1 LAGSTTEDRFLA
13 NLKRLRDDY
22 PRYAAECL
30 KIRDKDGLIIPF
42 VMNSQQRYLHERIEA
57 QRAKT
62 GKVRIIVG
70 KGRQTTAS
78 TYVGGRFY
86 HRTSLRKGLRTFI
99 LTHSQA
105 GTDAL
110 FEMVTR
116 FHEHTPLRPS
126 TGASNEKELYFD
138 KLDSGYAVGVAS
150 NKGTGRSQTIQML
163 HWSEVAFSA
172 NAEAHQAGVVQTVP
186 DRVGTEIIKESTGN
200 GPTGLFH
207 ADWQQAEGGIGD
219 YEAVFIPWF
228 VAGEYAREPEPGFA
242 CDDEEREYQALYK
255 LTDAQMCWR
264 RAKIL
269 ELKNPKLFKQEYPAC
284 IAAGQRVGVHEAG
297 LVPIEQVKVGCS
309 TQTGAVSAVMANG
322 ERETVKVRTEMGYEV
337 ICTPDHRIAR
347 HDGSWIEAG
356 ETEGEIVQLAVPRF
370 ARNHA
375 VVEWHPFPCVVSRLA
390 VTERF
395 ARLLGYFMG
404 DGSWHDGTFS
414 IVCTGVDDDV
424 VTDVLALVAEFI
436 GEPTTRPVGKQGG
449 GVEVRIGRAGFADV
463 LRALDVIR
471 PSAPH
476 RIVKVPECIFA
487 SPKPIVREFL
497 RALFEADG
505 FCQRSGAGVSLFS
518 KHEAFLR
525 DVQHL
530 LLGFGIT
537 CRRTRERKIA
547 KDGRVFP
554 GNALVLRAK
563 ETRLFLREVGFISQR
578 KQDRLSGYRSNGQG
592 RPGQDANLLDR
603 VASVTEAGTR
613 PVYDLTIPGAECFDA
628 GGILVHNCPMEMFQY
643 TAANSFIDP
652 ELVMAAR
659 RNVCDGLG
667 ALVIGVD
674 PGGRGLNGRF
684 SVAWRRGRK
693 VTKVESRSGIGTNEQ
708 LAWLRDII
716 DQDKPDAVFMDVGGG
731 GDKLFDILNSWGEP
745 YSKVLKLVNFGDPAH
760 QEVTILRDGT
770 KRAGPLNRRA
780 QMWERLA
787 DWLGQ
792 VGGADLPE
800 LNSLQ
805 SDLSAPGFHY
815 RTLDGKMVLESKE
828 DMKKRGI
835 RSPDEGDAV
844 ALTFAEPVKDRAPAR
859 EGRREMVEA
868 ATGPT
873 QSWMGA

>member
-1 LAGSTTEDRFLA
+1 MAGSTTEDRFLA

-42 VMNSQQRYLHERIEA
+42 VLNGQQRYLHQRIEA

-62 GKVRIIVG
+62 GKVRIIIG

-116 FHEHTPLRPS
+116 FHEHTPLRPN

-228 VAGEYAREPEPGFA
+228 VAGEYAREPEPGFT

-269 ELKNPKLFKQEYPAC
+269 ELKNPKLFKQEYPA
-284 IAAGQRVGVHEAG
+284 
-297 LVPIEQVKVGCS
+297 S
-309 TQTGAVSAVMANG
+309 
-322 ERETVKVRTEMGYEV
+322 
-337 ICTPDHRIAR
+337 
-347 HDGSWIEAG
+347 
-356 ETEGEIVQLAVPRF
+356 
-370 ARNHA
+370 
-375 VVEWHPFPCVVSRLA
+375 
-390 VTERF
+390 
-395 ARLLGYFMG
+395 
-404 DGSWHDGTFS
+404 
-414 IVCTGVDDDV
+414 
-424 VTDVLALVAEFI
+424 
-436 GEPTTRPVGKQGG
+436 
-449 GVEVRIGRAGFADV
+449 
-463 LRALDVIR
+463 
-471 PSAPH
+471 PH
-476 RIVKVPECIFA
+476 
-487 SPKPIVREFL
+487 
-497 RALFEADG
+497 
-505 FCQRSGAGVSLFS
+505 
-518 KHEAFLR
+518 
-525 DVQHL
+525 
-530 LLGFGIT
+530 
-537 CRRTRERKIA
+537 
-547 KDGRVFP
+547 
-554 GNALVLRAK
+554 
-563 ETRLFLREVGFISQR
+563 
-578 KQDRLSGYRSNGQG
+578 
-592 RPGQDANLLDR
+592 
-603 VASVTEAGTR
+603 
-613 PVYDLTIPGAECFDA
+613 
-628 GGILVHNCPMEMFQY
+628 EMFQY

-659 RNVCDGLG
+659 RNTCEALG
-667 ALVIGVD
+667 PLVIGVD

-684 SVAWRRGRK
+684 SVCWRRGRK

-716 DQDKPDAVFMDVGGG
+716 DQDKPDAMFMDVGGG
-731 GDKLFDILNSWGEP
+731 GDKLYDILASWGEP

-780 QMWERLA
+780 QMWERVA

-792 VGGADLPE
+792 VGGTDLPE
-800 LNSLQ
+800 RDSLQ
-805 SDLSAPGFHY
+805 SDLAAPGFHY
-815 RTLDGKMVLESKE
+815 RTLDGKLVLESKE
-828 DMKKRGI
+828 EMKKRGI
-835 RSPDEGDAV
+835 RSPDEGDAL
-844 ALTFAEPVKDRAPAR
+844 ALTFAEPVRDRPAQREQRRQQAQTGAAPSQ
-859 EGRREMVEA
+859 E
-868 ATGPT
+868 
-873 QSWMGA
+873 WMGA